1 MLFQD
6 LKTLVAVM
14 EANSLTGAASAL
26 SLTQSAISR
35 RIQSLESTLGAQLF
49 DRASKPPRPTAL
61 AQRIYQHAVPLL
73 RDVRYLLDIPRGEAT
88 PSGSLRLGLTQP
100 VADVALIGI
109 VTRMKAAFPALELQI
124 GTAWSFEL
132 VAQVQAGQTDIATLM
147 LPSPS
152 TLPDGVQGAR
162 VGAMQMLVVQSRS
175 RRLVAAKP
183 TLAALA
189 EQEWV
194 LNPNGCA
201 TRAALERMLAGH
213 GKPLRL
219 VADTQSSDMQLA
231 LVAEGLGLGLVSAA
245 ALRHSRHAA
254 QLSVV
259 RAADFALTL
268 DIWMIHPGQLGN
280 LRKAVELLETTLTQS
295 LSGHADKKPGR

>member
-1 MLFQD
+1 MLFED

-14 EANSLTGAASAL
+14 ETNSLTGAAGAL

-35 RIQSLESTLGAQLF
+35 RIQSLESTLGAQLL

-61 AQRIYQHAVPLL
+61 AHRIYRHALPLL

-88 PSGSLRLGLTQP
+88 PSGTLRLGLTQL
-100 VADVALIGI
+100 VADVALAAI
-109 VTRMKAAFPALELQI
+109 VAPMRAAFPALELKI
-124 GTAWSFEL
+124 GTAWRDEL
-132 VAQVQAGQTDIATLM
+132 LAQLQAGQTDIATLM
-147 LPSPS
+147 MPSPS
-152 TLPDGVQGAR
+152 VLPDGLQGTK
-162 VGAMQMLVVQSRS
+162 VGSMPMLVVQSR
-175 RRLVAAKP
+175 RQRLVASKT

-201 TRAALERMLAGH
+201 TRAALEGILAGH

-219 VADTQSSDMQLA
+219 VADTLGSDMQLA

-254 QLSVV
+254 QLSAV
-259 RAADFALTL
+259 RVADFALTL

-280 LRKAVELLETTLTQS
+280 LRKAAELLETALRQA
-295 LSGHADKKPGR
+295 LSGHADKKPRG